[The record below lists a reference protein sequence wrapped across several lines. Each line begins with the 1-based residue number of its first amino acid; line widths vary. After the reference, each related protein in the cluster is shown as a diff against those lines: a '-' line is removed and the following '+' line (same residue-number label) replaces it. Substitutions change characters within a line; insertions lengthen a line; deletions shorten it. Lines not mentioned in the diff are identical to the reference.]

1 MRPIQLLH
9 PEGLAVG
16 ALVLSGVSLVGANQ
30 DAIQGAVICIRAVVS
45 ALLYGAFNALVSLTI
60 HCQFLLFSDRL
71 SMKHFFFSIRV
82 FLIDI

>member
-16 ALVLSGVSLVGANQ
+16 ALVLSGVSLVGAHQ
-30 DAIQGAVICIRAVVS
+30 DTIQGAVVAVGAVVS
-45 ALLYGAFNALVSLTI
+45 ALLNGAFDALVSLTI

-71 SMKHFFFSIRV
+71 SMKHFFFSIQ
-82 FLIDI
+82 LIFN